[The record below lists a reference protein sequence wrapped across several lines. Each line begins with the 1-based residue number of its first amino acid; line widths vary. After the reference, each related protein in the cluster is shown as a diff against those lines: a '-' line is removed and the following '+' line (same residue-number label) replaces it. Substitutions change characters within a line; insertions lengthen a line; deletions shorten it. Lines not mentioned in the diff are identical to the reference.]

1 MRLSQLPGLLAELA
15 APPACAVCGTDCG
28 PRAILCTRCE
38 RGLAGKSGVELQIE
52 GIDAAWAARP
62 YDGVARELVAAIKFR
77 SLVPAVWRAAELIS
91 EEAPPGLLDRVVD
104 GFLVPVP
111 ADPIRAAWRGFD
123 PAYSLARTLMHTAR
137 LPFCYCLDRRHDRR
151 QVGRSRSERL
161 ASPPRVHAGPS
172 APGRVILV
180 DDVTTT
186 GATLSACAR
195 AVRAAGAREVHAVAF
210 AASPR
215 AFGAAGSRA

>member
-1 MRLSQLPGLLAELA
+1 MRLSEFPGLLAELA
-15 APPACAVCGTDCG
+15 APPACTVCGTDCG
-28 PRAILCTRCE
+28 FRAILCPACE
-38 RGLAGKSGVELQIE
+38 RGLARGSGVHLRLE

-62 YDGVARELVAAIKFR
+62 YEGISRELVAAIKFR
-77 SLVPAVWRAAELIS
+77 SLVPAVWRAAELIA

-123 PAYSLARTLMHTAR
+123 PAYSLARTLVHTAG
-137 LPFCYCLDRRHDRR
+137 LPLCHCLDRRHDRR

-161 ASPPRVHAGPS
+161 ASPPRVHAGGS
-172 APGRVILV
+172 APERVILV

-195 AVRAAGAREVHAVAF
+195 AVRAAGARKVHAVAF
-210 AASPR
+210 AASGR
-215 AFGAAGSRA
+215 ALGAAASRA